1 MTACQTASNG
11 HRNQTTLE
19 SLNEAAKPFSSIL
32 ALPDFEATPQEME
45 RNMGLA
51 IAHADAAL
59 DRIAALTPQEVSFEN
74 TIRALDD
81 LSYLADLCA
90 SRIYLMKETSQDPA
104 IRDTGTALIKQFQDW
119 AVGLDYREDVYR
131 SVKAFS
137 DSKPVL
143 SGEDQKLFEEILRDY
158 RRAGLALPQEE
169 RKEVERL
176 RKELSSLSTDFDA
189 NITKARKTLTFTREQ
204 LAGVPESFLEM
215 DGIQSGEDTFSV

>member
-11 HRNQTTLE
+11 YRNQITLE

-59 DRIAALTPQEVSFEN
+59 DRIASLTPQEVSFEN

-104 IRDTGTALIKQFQDW
+104 IRDTGTVLIKQFQDW

-131 SVKAFS
+131 SIKAYS
-137 DSKPVL
+137 DSQPVL
-143 SGEDQKLFEEILRDY
+143 SGEDQKLYEDILRDY
-158 RRAGLALPQEE
+158 HLPLL
-169 RKEVERL
+169 RL
-176 RKELSSLSTDFDA
+176 RGDNRIA
-189 NITKARKTLTFTREQ
+189 
-204 LAGVPESFLEM
+204 
-215 DGIQSGEDTFSV
+215 